1 MAIKQKDPK
10 PSEQHPQDKSLEEV
24 HGTVQTQHPKLW
36 KRIFAFAGPAYLVS
50 VGYMDPGNWAT
61 DLEGG
66 SRFGY
71 ALIWMILMSNMMAVL
86 LQTLSARLGIVTGK
100 DLAQACRAE
109 YSKLASFVLWILCEI
124 AIAAMDLAEVLG
136 TIIGLNLLFGLPQLW
151 GALITLFDTF
161 LLLAIQKLG
170 VRKMEAFILS
180 LISVIAGGFIIN
192 LFLAKPDW
200 GAAAA
205 GLMPSLPEGSLYIML
220 GIIGATVMPHNLYL
234 HSSLVQT
241 RRVSRIVDSKAQ
253 ACRFNLLDSVLALN
267 AAFFVNSAILV
278 LAAAV
283 FYRHGMVVTEIQQ
296 AHAML
301 DQLLGTQVAPI
312 AFGLALL
319 AAGQSSTL
327 TGTLAGQIVM
337 EGFVKIR
344 LRPYL
349 RRLIT
354 RVIAL
359 LPAVVVIY
367 ISGDK
372 GTYKLLILSQ
382 VILSLQLPFAI
393 VPLVH
398 FTSDKLKM
406 GSFANKWWVKGI
418 AWITSVIIIVLNG
431 KLVYDQ
437 LAEWIK
443 GNAPMILTILTIGF
457 AAAIS
462 IFLAY
467 MIILPLMRGQRAW
480 VEEKSTGASAI
491 VKGIETHPVRHIAA
505 ALGRDESD
513 TTIVSKALSLAK
525 AEKAMLLTLI
535 HVTDSAMAHVYSD
548 DGYDKHTRDDENY
561 LLEIAEEIRSTG
573 VAVEIALAYG
583 DPSKELVTFAASH
596 KVDLLVM
603 GSHGHR
609 LLGDLLWGQ
618 TVDPVR
624 HRVDIPVLVV
634 R

>member
-1 MAIKQKDPK
+1 
-10 PSEQHPQDKSLEEV
+10 L
-24 HGTVQTQHPKLW
+24 
-36 KRIFAFAGPAYLVS
+36 
-50 VGYMDPGNWAT
+50 
-61 DLEGG
+61 
-66 SRFGY
+66 
-71 ALIWMILMSNMMAVL
+71 
-86 LQTLSARLGIVTGK
+86 
-100 DLAQACRAE
+100 
-109 YSKLASFVLWILCEI
+109 
-124 AIAAMDLAEVLG
+124 
-136 TIIGLNLLFGLPQLW
+136 
-151 GALITLFDTF
+151 
-161 LLLAIQKLG
+161 
-170 VRKMEAFILS
+170 
-180 LISVIAGGFIIN
+180 
-192 LFLAKPDW
+192 
-200 GAAAA
+200 
-205 GLMPSLPEGSLYIML
+205 
-220 GIIGATVMPHNLYL
+220 
-234 HSSLVQT
+234 
-241 RRVSRIVDSKAQ
+241 
-253 ACRFNLLDSVLALN
+253 
-267 AAFFVNSAILV
+267 
-278 LAAAV
+278 
-283 FYRHGMVVTEIQQ
+283 
-296 AHAML
+296 
-301 DQLLGTQVAPI
+301 
-312 AFGLALL
+312 
-319 AAGQSSTL
+319 
-327 TGTLAGQIVM
+327 
-337 EGFVKIR
+337 
-344 LRPYL
+344 
-349 RRLIT
+349 
-354 RVIAL
+354 
-359 LPAVVVIY
+359 
-367 ISGDK
+367 
-372 GTYKLLILSQ
+372 
-382 VILSLQLPFAI
+382 
-393 VPLVH
+393 
-398 FTSDKLKM
+398 
-406 GSFANKWWVKGI
+406 WVKGI

>member
-1 MAIKQKDPK
+1 MDTKLDNTTLPNLHFQ
-10 PSEQHPQDKSLEEV
+10 SKSLEEV
-24 HGTVQTQHPKLW
+24 HSSVSTQHPKLW

-71 ALIWMILMSNMMAVL
+71 ALVWVILMSNMMAVL
-86 LQTLSARLGIVTGK
+86 LQTLAARLGIVTGK
-100 DLAQACRAE
+100 DLAQACRSE
-109 YSKLASFVLWILCEI
+109 YSKPASFVLWILCEI
-124 AIAAMDLAEVLG
+124 AIAACDLAEVLG
-136 TIIGLNLLFGLPQLW
+136 TILGLNLLFGIPLLW

-161 LLLAIQKLG
+161 LLLAIQRLG
-170 VRKMEAFILS
+170 IRKMEAFILS
-180 LISVIAGGFIIN
+180 LITVIAGGFVVD

-205 GLMPSLPEGSLYIML
+205 GLVPSLPTGSLYIIL

-234 HSSLVQT
+234 HSALVQT
-241 RRVSRIVDSKAQ
+241 RRVSRTIDSKAQ
-253 ACRFNLLDSVLALN
+253 ACKYNFFDSVIALN
-267 AAFFVNSAILV
+267 AAFFINSAILI

-283 FYRHGMVVTEIQQ
+283 FYRHGIVVTEIQQ
-296 AHAML
+296 ADKL
-301 DQLLGTQVAPI
+301 LEELLGSNIAPI

-337 EGFVKIR
+337 EGFVRIR

-354 RVIAL
+354 RLIAL
-359 LPAVVVIY
+359 LPAVVVIWIY
-367 ISGDK
+367 GDQ

-406 GSFANKWWVKGI
+406 GSFASKLWAKI
-418 AWITSVIIIVLNG
+418 LAWLASVIIISLNG
-431 KLVYDQ
+431 KLVYDKIM
-437 LAEWIK
+437 EWIE
-443 GNAPMILTILTIGF
+443 GGAPLLVSIPTIGF

-462 IFLAY
+462 FFLVY
-467 MIILPLMRGQRAW
+467 LILLPLIRGEKSW
-480 VEEKSTGASAI
+480 KEEKPVGATAI
-491 VKGIETHPVRHIAA
+491 IEGIATHRAKHIAA
-505 ALGRDESD
+505 ALGRDD
-513 TTIVSKALSLAK
+513 GDAAIVGRALSMAK
-525 AEKAMLLTLI
+525 ADGALLTLI
-535 HVTDSAMAHVYSD
+535 HVSDSAPSQVYSRD
-548 DGYDKHTRDDENY
+548 VYDKHTRDDEQY
-561 LLEIAEEIRSTG
+561 LLEIAAEVRTSG
-573 VAVEIALAYG
+573 VAVEIAIPQG
-583 DPSKELVTFAASH
+583 DPAGKLIDFAVTH
-596 KVDLLVM
+596 KVDMLVM

-609 LLGDLLWGQ
+609 LLGDLLWGE

-624 HRVDIPVLVV
+624 HRVGIPVLVV